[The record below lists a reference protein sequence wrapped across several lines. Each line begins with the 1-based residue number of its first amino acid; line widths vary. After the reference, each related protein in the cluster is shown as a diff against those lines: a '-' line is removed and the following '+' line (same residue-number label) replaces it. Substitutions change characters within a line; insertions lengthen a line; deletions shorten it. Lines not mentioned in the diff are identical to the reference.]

1 MMGATTRVDPKRTDA
16 GAKVVLLRREDGPS
30 FGRIAHPTDGG
41 AAACFSVNESGA
53 FVLRVEGPEGRFQ
66 QEDAEG
72 PSPRRLARLM
82 MSLVA
87 YGFFTEDDHAE
98 AIAVLYG
105 VPVGDLETEGMRR
118 AGRVVAFL
126 APALASL

>member
-1 MMGATTRVDPKRTDA
+1 MNKVLAEGRGTESC
-16 GAKVVLLRREDGPS
+16 GAKVVLLRPEGRASSGTIRHPEDAG
-30 FGRIAHPTDGG
+30 TT
-41 AAACFSVNESGA
+41 AAFWVDRAGA

-72 PSPRRLARLM
+72 PRPRRLARLM

-87 YGFFTEDDHAE
+87 YGFFSADDHAE
-98 AIAVLYG
+98 AIAVIYG
-105 VPVGDLETEGMRR
+105 VAVDDLATEGMRR

-126 APALASL
+126 APALALP